1 LLEVG
6 EGEVVGFRRIAVAL
20 VVVTVTA
27 VGCSENRKDERSGS
41 KLASTPTCSK
51 PAVVDCASDDSGL
64 GQLPAEPVRATGT
77 PITVHMLN
85 NETGAA
91 SAFPELSLADEAGI
105 EFINRELGGVDG
117 HPIDFVVCDVKFSPE
132 GSQSCAQQAVNDQAV
147 AVLGGIDIFGTGIP
161 ILTDNGVPFVGGIPV
176 AFDAARSPVSF
187 QFGGGTW
194 GATVGFA
201 DFAVKELGAKTV
213 SVIYA
218 DFGSIADSAQYAK
231 QELLQLGLQ
240 EADIKLVPTSVVQS
254 DYVTPVTAANEG
266 SPDVIITLTAGD
278 GCVPTFKAVQD
289 LDVKAKVFYTGACAS
304 PAILE
309 SAGEA
314 ATNGAYFN
322 VEGPIG
328 ADPDTSLYSSVIQK
342 YGEGVD
348 AQGAGTVSF
357 RSLMNLYV
365 AMKEIGADEL
375 SRDSLLAKFRAARD
389 APNFMGHP
397 YTCDG
402 DQIPQL
408 PAMCAPQQ
416 IIAQRKDGALVQ
428 VSEWIDVPA
437 LVHAWQ

>member
-1 LLEVG
+1 MGL
-6 EGEVVGFRRIAVAL
+6 RRITAALAL
-20 VVVTVTA
+20 VLVVLLA
-27 VGCSENRKDERSGS
+27 AACSENREEVENGGSGLTS
-41 KLASTPTCSK
+41 
-51 PAVVDCASDDSGL
+51 AVSCTEPSVIDCASDDTTL
-64 GQLPAEPVRATGT
+64 GELPAEPVQATGT

-91 SAFPELSLADEAGI
+91 SAFPELSLADEAGV
-105 EFINRELGGVDG
+105 EFINTELGGVDG

-132 GSQSCAQQAVNDQAV
+132 GSQSCAQQAVNDDAV

-194 GATVGFA
+194 GAAVGFA
-201 DFAVKELGAKTV
+201 DFAVKELKAKTV
-213 SVIYA
+213 SLIFA
-218 DFGSIADSAQYAK
+218 DFGSIADSAEYAK
-231 QELLQLGLQ
+231 RELLELGVK
-240 EADIKLVPTSVVQS
+240 ESNIKLVPTAVVQT

-266 SPDVIITLTAGD
+266 SPDVIIALTAGD

-289 LDVKAKVFYTGACAS
+289 LQVKAKVMYTGACAA
-304 PAILE
+304 PAILA
-309 SAGEA
+309 SAGET
-314 ATNGAYFN
+314 ATEGAYFN

-328 ADPDTSLYSSVIQK
+328 EGDPDTLLYSWAIEE

-365 AMKEIGADEL
+365 VMKEIGFENL
-375 SRDSLLAKFRAARD
+375 SRDALLENFRAARD

-402 DQIPQL
+402 NQIPEL

-416 IIAQRKDGALVQ
+416 IIARRTDGALEQ
-428 VSEWIDVPA
+428 VSDWIDVPA
-437 LVHAWQ
+437 LVKAWQ